1 MQVSKKGIIEATAA
15 LTPFAVAQFGSS
27 NLVWPAAGIAV
38 AGVYIYNRATS
49 PGYAPFAPGHR
60 LPCSDSMV
68 TAFAASVYLAKQNP
82 KHALIAGAAFVAVAA
97 FADNYFYAQE

>member
-1 MQVSKKGIIEATAA
+1 MNVTKKGIIEMTAA

-27 NLVWPAAGIAV
+27 NLVWPAAGVAV
-38 AGVYIYNRATS
+38 AGVYLYNRATM
-49 PGYAPFAPGHR
+49 PGYAPFGAGHK
-60 LPCSDSMV
+60 LPCIILV

-82 KHALIAGAAFVAVAA
+82 NHALIAGAAFVAVAA